1 MSRRAGL
8 ALLAIMLIGV
18 ITVSWWALALW
29 PMPAAAPVWLAR
41 AREICFGD
49 AGDGLPDA
57 GGWLLL
63 VGEPLGMAAVLLTV
77 WGDAVRE
84 AFGALSRR
92 WAGRLLI
99 GAMGAGLLVG
109 MRWAA
114 QRVSDARGEPFDALA
129 GAPVRLDR
137 EPPPLRLLDQA
148 GDTIRLEQY
157 AGRPVVV
164 AFVYGHCE
172 TVCPVIVHDLIE
184 ATARLGAKAP
194 ELLFVTLDPWRD
206 TPARLPTIAAAWE
219 LVSGMHLLSADV
231 PQVEAVL
238 DAWGV
243 PRSRNATTGE
253 IVHPRLAYLIG
264 ESGRITARLD
274 GRAESLVAAVEA
286 LDQHSAR

>member
-8 ALLAIMLIGV
+8 ALLAIGLIGV
-18 ITVSWWALALW
+18 ITASWWALALW

-41 AREICFGD
+41 AREICFGN

-57 GGWLLL
+57 GGWVLL
-63 VGEPLGMAAVLLTV
+63 VGEPLGMAALLVTI
-77 WGDAVRE
+77 WGGAVRE

-92 WAGRLLI
+92 WAGRLLL
-99 GAMGAGLLVG
+99 GATAAGLLVG

-114 QRVSDARGEPFDALA
+114 QRVLDAQGEPFDAAA
-129 GAPVRLDR
+129 GAPVRLDA
-137 EPPPLRLLDQA
+137 EPPPLRLLDQH
-148 GDTIRLEQY
+148 GDTIQVQQY

-172 TVCPVIVHDLIE
+172 TVCPVIVHDLIA
-184 ATARLGAKAP
+184 ATARLGAEAP
-194 ELLFVTLDPWRD
+194 ELLLITLDPWRD
-206 TPARLPTIAAAWE
+206 TPARLAAIAAAWE
-219 LVSGMHLLSADV
+219 LPAGAHLLSAEV

-243 PRSRNATTGE
+243 ARSRNATTGE

-274 GRAESLVAAVEA
+274 GGAASLAAAVEGLA
-286 LDQHSAR
+286 QTSGR

>member
-1 MSRRAGL
+1 MRRRAAL
-8 ALLAIMLIGV
+8 ALVALGCITA

-29 PMPAAAPVWLAR
+29 PMPATTPLWLAR
-41 AREICFGD
+41 AREVCFGN
-49 AGDGLPDA
+49 AGDGLPNA
-57 GGWLLL
+57 GGWILL
-63 VGEPLGMAAVLLTV
+63 VGEPLGMVAILLAV

-84 AFGALSRR
+84 GLGVLSRR
-92 WAGRLLI
+92 WTGRLLL
-99 GAMGAGLLVG
+99 GGTAAGMLVG

-114 QRVSDARGEPFDALA
+114 QRVLDARGEPFDALA
-129 GAPVRLDR
+129 SAPVRLDR

-157 AGRPVVV
+157 IGRPVVV

-172 TVCPVIVHDLIE
+172 TVCPVIVHDLI
-184 ATARLGAKAP
+184 AVTSRLGAKAP

-206 TPARLPTIAAAWE
+206 TPARLATIAATWE
-219 LVSGMHLLSADV
+219 LPAGAHLLSAGV

-243 PRSRNATTGE
+243 ARSRNTTTGE

-264 ESGRITARLD
+264 ASGRITARLD
-274 GRAESLVAAVEA
+274 GSTESVVAAVEA
-286 LDQHSAR
+286 LDQHSPR